1 MQQPTAHPL
10 LIAMKGHP
18 GTGKSTLAQALAHR
32 LGLPLLDKDDVKDH
46 TLHLPEGN
54 TLAYAITWQIVE
66 TQLRLGLSVVAD
78 TPLSYPEDF
87 AAVLAL
93 VARRQATWL
102 VVETQL
108 AEAEWRQRL
117 DGRTPADS
125 THKVRGWAAM
135 QELLVRYNG
144 CWRFPIDPA
153 HHLVIDTA
161 LPLAG
166 QVALVIRRVE
176 AELAAVWRAPVVAE
190 SPDTER
196 TTA

>member
-54 TLAYAITWQIVE
+54 ALAYAITWQIVE
-66 TQLRLGLSVVAD
+66 TQLRLGISLVAD

-93 VARRQATWL
+93 AARRQANWL

-166 QVALVIRRVE
+166 QVALVVRRVE
-176 AELAAVWRAPVVAE
+176 AELAAAWRAPAVAE
-190 SPDTER
+190 SPETER
-196 TTA
+196 PTA

>member
-54 TLAYAITWQIVE
+54 ALAYAITWQIVE
-66 TQLRLGLSVVAD
+66 TQLRQGLSVVAD

-93 VARRQATWL
+93 VARRQANWL

-135 QELLVRYNG
+135 QELLARYND

-166 QVALVIRRVE
+166 QVALVVRRVE

>member
-54 TLAYAITWQIVE
+54 ALAYAITWQIVE
-66 TQLRLGLSVVAD
+66 TQLRQGLSVVAD

-87 AAVLAL
+87 AAVRALA
-93 VARRQATWL
+93 ARRQANWL

-135 QELLVRYNG
+135 QELLARYND

-166 QVALVIRRVE
+166 QVALVVRRVE